1 MADFTRRDFVR
12 GIACGVGAA
21 FLSRS
26 VSADEPLL
34 PAVGSDILHWDGNK
48 WSVAARH
55 TEQLLAIHFTNER
68 SGWAVGRNGTA
79 LRFDG
84 SKWSEVKGAAG
95 DLYGVGG
102 GADRAW
108 MVNEAIWNFD
118 ANGCQK
124 HDNPT
129 EHSRMLYR
137 VAFQGGKGWAVGVS
151 GAIAHF
157 DGNQWTKQNSP
168 DVINAYRGLSIVSE
182 RDVWAVGE
190 RGAILHYDGRAW
202 QRVAGPDNPDW
213 ERNYLHDVHFIA
225 PNDGWA
231 VGGQGT
237 ILHYDG
243 SKWSLVKSPTGK
255 FLLAVHFNSPSDGWA
270 AGGNFPDGA
279 VMLRYDGSKW
289 TEVPS
294 PTRRPIQ
301 DLCFVAPN
309 NGWAVASATKPV
321 TTQR

>member
-1 MADFTRRDFVR
+1 MSGLTRRDFI
-12 GIACGVGAA
+12 GGLACGAVL
-21 FLSRS
+21 LSRCAC
-26 VSADEPLL
+26 ADEPAF
-34 PAVGSDILHWDGNK
+34 PAVGSDVLHWDGKQWN
-48 WSVAARH
+48 VAVQH
-55 TEQLLAIHFTNER
+55 SEHLLAIHFANER
-68 SGWAVGRNGTA
+68 SGWTVGRNGTV

-84 SKWSEVKGAAG
+84 SKWSEVKGAVG

-124 HDNPT
+124 HSNPT
-129 EHSRMLYR
+129 EHSRTLYR
-137 VAFQGGKGWAVGVS
+137 VAFQGEKGWAVGVS
-151 GAIAHF
+151 GAMARF
-157 DGNQWTKQNSP
+157 DGNQWTAQNSP
-168 DVINAYRGLSIVSE
+168 DVINAYRGLHIVSE

-213 ERNYLHDVHFIA
+213 ERNYLHDVHFVA
-225 PNDGWA
+225 SNDGWA

-255 FLLAVHFNSPSDGWA
+255 FLLAVYFNSPTNGWA